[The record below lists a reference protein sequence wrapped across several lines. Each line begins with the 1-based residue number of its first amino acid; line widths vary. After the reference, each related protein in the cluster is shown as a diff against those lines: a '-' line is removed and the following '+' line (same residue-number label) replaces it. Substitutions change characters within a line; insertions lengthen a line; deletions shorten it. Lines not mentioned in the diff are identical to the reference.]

1 MEGIVPNGQPRP
13 TRSGGWGIGIIIAI
27 VVIVVVGWAWGYG
40 GHGWGTRWNKN
51 ASNHAANTT
60 PNSGPPAIAAA
71 KPLAAPLAS
80 AQDPPQVP
88 AQVQSQAPAQDQ
100 SLVPAQVQSQAPAAT
115 QSAAP
120 QPSQDNA
127 TQADGNCPG
136 HPGALGT
143 SRVLALDPAQYPRV
157 GHMQYP
163 DTLPLNDKEVVLTF
177 DDGPLPRYSNE
188 ILDILASQCVK
199 ATYFMV
205 GEMARAYPAV
215 VRRVYEEGHTIGTHS
230 EDHPTRFGQ
239 LPVEKIRHEIDWG
252 ISDVSAAL
260 GGARYLAPF
269 FRIPG
274 LARSD
279 VLESELAARG
289 LTVFSSDTVADD
301 WHRHIKPNQ
310 IIALA
315 MRRLEALGKG
325 ILLLHDIHPATAAAL
340 PGLLEQL
347 KDNGFHIV
355 QVVPAASYEIA
366 MAKKPEAI
374 TTLPRDETIIG
385 NGMDRTAQ
393 PRWPLASADYAAD
406 HSTLPVP
413 DPSAFEPD
421 TLRSE
426 DTADVQWP
434 AEPDLKAPT
443 TTRHARSEKSRRHM
457 ARGMARGAKEQRR
470 TERTHAHP
478 LAHSRAAADGHH
490 ADMLS
495 RMKSL
500 TAMFTPA
507 QPAAR

>member
-1 MEGIVPNGQPRP
+1 MSRRSAE
-13 TRSGGWGIGIIIAI
+13 RSGLLA
-27 VVIVVVGWAWGYG
+27 VGL
-40 GHGWGTRWNKN
+40 
-51 ASNHAANTT
+51 AA
-60 PNSGPPAIAAA
+60 AIAMT
-71 KPLAAPLAS
+71 LASHLAS
-80 AQDPPQVP
+80 AQN
-88 AQVQSQAPAQDQ
+88 Q
-100 SLVPAQVQSQAPAAT
+100 SLVPAQVQSQAPAAA

-177 DDGPLPRYSNE
+177 DDGPVPRYSNE

-230 EDHPTRFGQ
+230 EDHPLRFGQ
-239 LPVEKIRHEIDWG
+239 LPVKKIRHEIDWG
-252 ISDVSAAL
+252 ISDVGAAL

-289 LTVFSSDTVADD
+289 LVVFSSDTDADD
-301 WHRHIKPNQ
+301 WHRHIKPDQ

-315 MRRLEALGKG
+315 MRRLEAVGKG

-355 QVVPAASYEIA
+355 QVVPAASYQIA

-374 TTLPRDETIIG
+374 MTLPRDETIIG
-385 NGMDRTAQ
+385 NGMDHKT
-393 PRWPLASADYAAD
+393 LASWPQTSANIAAD
-406 HSTLPVP
+406 DNTLPVP
-413 DPSAFEPD
+413 DPSTFEPD
-421 TLRSE
+421 TLPSQG
-426 DTADVQWP
+426 TADVQWP
-434 AEPDLKAPT
+434 AEPELKAEPAK
-443 TTRHARSEKSRRHM
+443 RHARSEKSRPHM
-457 ARGMARGAKEQRR
+457 ATASERAVGGTYQRSIYMYVAPHR
-470 TERTHAHP
+470 RSYSHKITHATNG
-478 LAHSRAAADGHH
+478 GH
-490 ADMLS
+490 
-495 RMKSL
+495 
-500 TAMFTPA
+500 
-507 QPAAR
+507 

>member
-1 MEGIVPNGQPRP
+1 MTIRRLL
-13 TRSGGWGIGIIIAI
+13 TASAII
-27 VVIVVVGWAWGYG
+27 
-40 GHGWGTRWNKN
+40 
-51 ASNHAANTT
+51 
-60 PNSGPPAIAAA
+60 
-71 KPLAAPLAS
+71 LAASVSMSSQVS
-80 AQDPPQVP
+80 AEPQVP
-88 AQVQSQAPAQDQ
+88 APAQF
-100 SLVPAQVQSQAPAAT
+100 T
-115 QSAAP
+115 AP
-120 QPSQDNA
+120 QPGQDNVP
-127 TQADGNCPG
+127 QADANCPG
-136 HPGALGT
+136 HPDALGT
-143 SRVLALDPAQYPRV
+143 SRVLPLDPAQYPRV

-163 DTLPLNDKEVVLTF
+163 DSLPLNDKEVVLTF
-177 DDGPLPRYSNE
+177 DDGPVPAYSNE

-230 EDHPTRFGQ
+230 EDHPLRFGH
-239 LPVEKIRHEIDWG
+239 LPVKKIRHEIDRG
-252 ISDVSAAL
+252 ISDVDAAL

-289 LTVFSSDTVADD
+289 LVVFSSDTDADD
-301 WHRHIKPNQ
+301 WHRHIKPDQ

-315 MRRLEALGKG
+315 TRRLEVIGKG

-340 PGLLEQL
+340 PGLLQQL

-374 TTLPRDETIIG
+374 TTLPRHETIIG

-421 TLRSE
+421 TLPSE
-426 DTADVQWP
+426 DTAVVQWP
-434 AEPDLKAPT
+434 AEPDLKVPT
-443 TTRHARSEKSRRHM
+443 TTRHARSEKSTRHM
-457 ARGMARGAKEQRR
+457 ARGRARSLYLS
-470 TERTHAHP
+470 AH
-478 LAHSRAAADGHH
+478 LRYTGD
-490 ADMLS
+490 
-495 RMKSL
+495 RK
-500 TAMFTPA
+500 
-507 QPAAR
+507 

>member
-1 MEGIVPNGQPRP
+1 MSRRSAE
-13 TRSGGWGIGIIIAI
+13 RSGLLA
-27 VVIVVVGWAWGYG
+27 VAL
-40 GHGWGTRWNKN
+40 
-51 ASNHAANTT
+51 AA
-60 PNSGPPAIAAA
+60 AIAMPVA
-71 KPLAAPLAS
+71 PRLAW
-80 AQDPPQVP
+80 
-88 AQVQSQAPAQDQ
+88 AQDQ
-100 SLVPAQVQSQAPAAT
+100 SLVPAQVQSQVPAAT
-115 QSAAP
+115 QPAAP
-120 QPSQDNA
+120 QPNQDNA

-143 SRVLALDPAQYPRV
+143 SRVLPLDPAQYPRV

-177 DDGPLPRYSNE
+177 DDGPVPRYSNE

-230 EDHPTRFGQ
+230 EDHPLRFGQ
-239 LPVEKIRHEIDWG
+239 LPVKKIRHEIDWG
-252 ISDVSAAL
+252 ISDVGAAL
-260 GGARYLAPF
+260 GGVRYLAPF

-289 LTVFSSDTVADD
+289 LVVFSSDADADD
-301 WHRHIKPNQ
+301 WHRHIKPDQ

-340 PGLLEQL
+340 PGLLQQL

-374 TTLPRDETIIG
+374 TTLPRHETIIG

-421 TLRSE
+421 TLPSE
-426 DTADVQWP
+426 DTAVVQWP
-434 AEPDLKAPT
+434 AEPDLKVPT
-443 TTRHARSEKSRRHM
+443 TTRHARSEKSTRHM
-457 ARGMARGAKEQRR
+457 ARGRARSLYLS
-470 TERTHAHP
+470 AH
-478 LAHSRAAADGHH
+478 LRYTGD
-490 ADMLS
+490 
-495 RMKSL
+495 RK
-500 TAMFTPA
+500 
-507 QPAAR
+507 

>member
-1 MEGIVPNGQPRP
+1 L
-13 TRSGGWGIGIIIAI
+13 A
-27 VVIVVVGWAWGYG
+27 VGL
-40 GHGWGTRWNKN
+40 
-51 ASNHAANTT
+51 AA
-60 PNSGPPAIAAA
+60 AIAMT
-71 KPLAAPLAS
+71 LASHLAS
-80 AQDPPQVP
+80 AQN
-88 AQVQSQAPAQDQ
+88 Q
-100 SLVPAQVQSQAPAAT
+100 SLVPAQVQSQAPAAA

-177 DDGPLPRYSNE
+177 DDGPVPRYSNE

-230 EDHPTRFGQ
+230 EDHPLRFGQ
-239 LPVEKIRHEIDWG
+239 LPVKKIRHEIDWG
-252 ISDVSAAL
+252 ISDVGAAL

-289 LTVFSSDTVADD
+289 LVVFSSDTDADD
-301 WHRHIKPNQ
+301 WHRHIKPDQ

-315 MRRLEALGKG
+315 MRRLEAVGKG

-355 QVVPAASYEIA
+355 QVVPAASYQIA

-374 TTLPRDETIIG
+374 MTLPRDETIIG
-385 NGMDRTAQ
+385 NGMDHKT
-393 PRWPLASADYAAD
+393 LASWPQTSANIAAD
-406 HSTLPVP
+406 DNTLPVP
-413 DPSAFEPD
+413 DPSTFEPD
-421 TLRSE
+421 TLPSQ

-434 AEPDLKAPT
+434 AEPELKAEPAK
-443 TTRHARSEKSRRHM
+443 RHARSEKSRPHM
-457 ARGMARGAKEQRR
+457 ATASERAVGGTYQRSIYMYVAPHR
-470 TERTHAHP
+470 RSYSDKITHATNG
-478 LAHSRAAADGHH
+478 GH
-490 ADMLS
+490 
-495 RMKSL
+495 
-500 TAMFTPA
+500 
-507 QPAAR
+507 

>member
-1 MEGIVPNGQPRP
+1 
-13 TRSGGWGIGIIIAI
+13 
-27 VVIVVVGWAWGYG
+27 
-40 GHGWGTRWNKN
+40 
-51 ASNHAANTT
+51 
-60 PNSGPPAIAAA
+60 
-71 KPLAAPLAS
+71 
-80 AQDPPQVP
+80 
-88 AQVQSQAPAQDQ
+88 
-100 SLVPAQVQSQAPAAT
+100 
-115 QSAAP
+115 
-120 QPSQDNA
+120 
-127 TQADGNCPG
+127 
-136 HPGALGT
+136 
-143 SRVLALDPAQYPRV
+143 
-157 GHMQYP
+157 MQYP

-177 DDGPLPRYSNE
+177 DDGPVPRYSNE

-230 EDHPTRFGQ
+230 EDHPLRFGQ
-239 LPVEKIRHEIDWG
+239 LPVKKIRHEIDWG
-252 ISDVSAAL
+252 ISDVAAAL

-289 LTVFSSDTVADD
+289 LVVFSSDTDADD
-301 WHRHIKPNQ
+301 WHRHIKPDQ

-315 MRRLEALGKG
+315 MRRLEVIGKG
-325 ILLLHDIHPATAAAL
+325 ILLLHDIHPATVAAL
-340 PGLLEQL
+340 PGLLQQL

-374 TTLPRDETIIG
+374 TTLPRHETIIG

-421 TLRSE
+421 TLPSE
-426 DTADVQWP
+426 DTAVVQWP

-443 TTRHARSEKSRRHM
+443 TTRHARSEKSTRHM
-457 ARGMARGAKEQRR
+457 ARGRARSLYLS
-470 TERTHAHP
+470 AH
-478 LAHSRAAADGHH
+478 LRYTGD
-490 ADMLS
+490 
-495 RMKSL
+495 RK
-500 TAMFTPA
+500 
-507 QPAAR
+507 

>member
-1 MEGIVPNGQPRP
+1 
-13 TRSGGWGIGIIIAI
+13 
-27 VVIVVVGWAWGYG
+27 
-40 GHGWGTRWNKN
+40 
-51 ASNHAANTT
+51 
-60 PNSGPPAIAAA
+60 
-71 KPLAAPLAS
+71 
-80 AQDPPQVP
+80 
-88 AQVQSQAPAQDQ
+88 
-100 SLVPAQVQSQAPAAT
+100 
-115 QSAAP
+115 
-120 QPSQDNA
+120 
-127 TQADGNCPG
+127 
-136 HPGALGT
+136 
-143 SRVLALDPAQYPRV
+143 
-157 GHMQYP
+157 MQYP

-177 DDGPLPRYSNE
+177 DDGPVPRYSNE

-230 EDHPTRFGQ
+230 EDHPLRFGQ
-239 LPVEKIRHEIDWG
+239 LPVKKIRHEIDWG
-252 ISDVSAAL
+252 ISDVAAAL

-289 LTVFSSDTVADD
+289 LVVFSSDTDADD
-301 WHRHIKPNQ
+301 WHRHIKPDQ

-315 MRRLEALGKG
+315 TRRLEVIGKG

-340 PGLLEQL
+340 PGLLQQL

-374 TTLPRDETIIG
+374 TTLPRHETIIG

-421 TLRSE
+421 TLPSE
-426 DTADVQWP
+426 DTAVVQWP

-443 TTRHARSEKSRRHM
+443 TTRHARSEKSTRHM
-457 ARGMARGAKEQRR
+457 ARGRARSLYLSYPHICGTPGIGNEYGPGQEPTIRYAR
-470 TERTHAHP
+470 
-478 LAHSRAAADGHH
+478 LMRAVTLNSGHQ
-490 ADMLS
+490 ASGSDVGVVC
-495 RMKSL
+495 
-500 TAMFTPA
+500 
-507 QPAAR
+507 

>member
-1 MEGIVPNGQPRP
+1 
-13 TRSGGWGIGIIIAI
+13 
-27 VVIVVVGWAWGYG
+27 
-40 GHGWGTRWNKN
+40 
-51 ASNHAANTT
+51 
-60 PNSGPPAIAAA
+60 
-71 KPLAAPLAS
+71 
-80 AQDPPQVP
+80 
-88 AQVQSQAPAQDQ
+88 
-100 SLVPAQVQSQAPAAT
+100 
-115 QSAAP
+115 
-120 QPSQDNA
+120 
-127 TQADGNCPG
+127 
-136 HPGALGT
+136 
-143 SRVLALDPAQYPRV
+143 
-157 GHMQYP
+157 MQYP

-252 ISDVSAAL
+252 ISDVGAAL
-260 GGARYLAPF
+260 GGARFLAPF

-289 LTVFSSDTVADD
+289 LVVFCSDADADD

-421 TLRSE
+421 TLPSE

-434 AEPDLKAPT
+434 TESDLKAPT

-478 LAHSRAAADGHH
+478 RAHSRAAADGHD

-500 TAMFTPA
+500 TAMFTSA

>member
-1 MEGIVPNGQPRP
+1 MSRRSAE
-13 TRSGGWGIGIIIAI
+13 RSGLLA
-27 VVIVVVGWAWGYG
+27 VAL
-40 GHGWGTRWNKN
+40 
-51 ASNHAANTT
+51 AA
-60 PNSGPPAIAAA
+60 AIAM
-71 KPLAAPLAS
+71 PLAPRLAW
-80 AQDPPQVP
+80 
-88 AQVQSQAPAQDQ
+88 AQDQ

-120 QPSQDNA
+120 QPSHSV

-143 SRVLALDPAQYPRV
+143 SRVLPLDPAQYPRV

-163 DTLPLNDKEVVLTF
+163 DTVPLNDKEVVLTF
-177 DDGPLPRYSNE
+177 DDGPVPPYSNE

-230 EDHPTRFGQ
+230 EDHPLRFGQ
-239 LPVEKIRHEIDWG
+239 LPVKKIRHEIDWG
-252 ISDVSAAL
+252 ISDVGAAL
-260 GGARYLAPF
+260 GGARFLAPF

-289 LTVFSSDTVADD
+289 LVVFSSDTDADD
-301 WHRHIKPNQ
+301 WHRHIKPDQ

-355 QVVPAASYEIA
+355 QVVPTASYQIA

-393 PRWPLASADYAAD
+393 PNWPLVSADYAAD
-406 HSTLPVP
+406 HSTLSVP
-413 DPSAFEPD
+413 DPSAFEPN
-421 TLRSE
+421 TLPSE
-426 DTADVQWP
+426 DTAVVQWP

-443 TTRHARSEKSRRHM
+443 TTRHARSEKSTRHM
-457 ARGMARGAKEQRR
+457 ARGMARSLYLS
-470 TERTHAHP
+470 AHP
-478 LAHSRAAADGHH
+478 QYTGDR
-490 ADMLS
+490 
-495 RMKSL
+495 K
-500 TAMFTPA
+500 
-507 QPAAR
+507 

>member
-1 MEGIVPNGQPRP
+1 
-13 TRSGGWGIGIIIAI
+13 
-27 VVIVVVGWAWGYG
+27 
-40 GHGWGTRWNKN
+40 
-51 ASNHAANTT
+51 
-60 PNSGPPAIAAA
+60 
-71 KPLAAPLAS
+71 
-80 AQDPPQVP
+80 
-88 AQVQSQAPAQDQ
+88 
-100 SLVPAQVQSQAPAAT
+100 
-115 QSAAP
+115 
-120 QPSQDNA
+120 
-127 TQADGNCPG
+127 
-136 HPGALGT
+136 
-143 SRVLALDPAQYPRV
+143 
-157 GHMQYP
+157 
-163 DTLPLNDKEVVLTF
+163 
-177 DDGPLPRYSNE
+177 
-188 ILDILASQCVK
+188 VK

-230 EDHPTRFGQ
+230 EDHPLRFGQ
-239 LPVEKIRHEIDWG
+239 LPVKKIRHEIDWG
-252 ISDVSAAL
+252 ISDVGAAL
-260 GGARYLAPF
+260 GGVRYLAPF

-289 LTVFSSDTVADD
+289 LVVFSSDTDADD
-301 WHRHIKPNQ
+301 WHRHIKPDQ

-315 MRRLEALGKG
+315 IRRLEAVGKG

-340 PGLLEQL
+340 PGLLQEL

-421 TLRSE
+421 TLPSE

-434 AEPDLKAPT
+434 TEPDLKAPT
-443 TTRHARSEKSRRHM
+443 ATRHARSEKSRGH
-457 ARGMARGAKEQRR
+457 MARGAKKERR
-470 TERTHAHP
+470 AEPHLRAGRAP
-478 LAHSRAAADGHH
+478 AAARNNKRRDQGGR
-490 ADMLS
+490 A
-495 RMKSL
+495 
-500 TAMFTPA
+500 
-507 QPAAR
+507 